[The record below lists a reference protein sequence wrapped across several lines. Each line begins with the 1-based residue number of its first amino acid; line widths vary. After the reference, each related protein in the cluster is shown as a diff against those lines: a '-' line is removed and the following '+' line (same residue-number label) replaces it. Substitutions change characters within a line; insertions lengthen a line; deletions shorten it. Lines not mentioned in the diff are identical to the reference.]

1 MKKNLFLG
9 ILLSS
14 TMVFAQTS
22 EDRVT
27 VKDMLTDDV
36 TFEKVF
42 PFADMKILQD
52 RQIVKEIL
60 SGLYFQQSALSTPG
74 VEIPKVTQGL
84 YSEKDSEILE
94 GAMNKSM
101 LKSNLDEE
109 SFNKLLEKA
118 DEDPQGAFKELLL
131 NSSFAKIKS
140 EEMKNLNQV
149 DKEAISKKMQ
159 IITESGPDIGAKPVP
174 VLYRNET
181 QE

>member
-1 MKKNLFLG
+1 MKKILFLG

-60 SGLYFQQSALSTPG
+60 SGDVRPY
-74 VEIPKVTQGL
+74 
-84 YSEKDSEILE
+84 
-94 GAMNKSM
+94 
-101 LKSNLDEE
+101 
-109 SFNKLLEKA
+109 LL
-118 DEDPQGAFKELLL
+118 
-131 NSSFAKIKS
+131 
-140 EEMKNLNQV
+140 
-149 DKEAISKKMQ
+149 
-159 IITESGPDIGAKPVP
+159 
-174 VLYRNET
+174 
-181 QE
+181 